1 MEISWIDSDD
11 GLGHKTKE
19 FAFEKNRKVTG
30 ALWFPQETTKTLI
43 CLGHGA
49 SGDRYQAPLSYLAGR
64 FVAAGYP
71 CLSIDGPVHG
81 LRSVG
86 DGGRGAFFPDFQR
99 EESVIE
105 MVEDWNDSVMVAT
118 ELIGDC
124 KLAYFGLSMG
134 SIFGIP
140 FVASR
145 SDVVVSTLGLL
156 GVVDQFPHGD
166 EILRAAEKVSC
177 PVLYLMQME
186 DELFNRDG
194 YLRVFDALATKD
206 KRLHANPGLHPEVPD
221 EEVLFAFQFMRDVIE
236 GHYDPGKALG
246 LDA

>member
-30 ALWFPQETTKTLI
+30 ALWLPQETSKTLI

-145 SDVVVSTLGLL
+145 SDVVVS
-156 GVVDQFPHGD
+156 
-166 EILRAAEKVSC
+166 C